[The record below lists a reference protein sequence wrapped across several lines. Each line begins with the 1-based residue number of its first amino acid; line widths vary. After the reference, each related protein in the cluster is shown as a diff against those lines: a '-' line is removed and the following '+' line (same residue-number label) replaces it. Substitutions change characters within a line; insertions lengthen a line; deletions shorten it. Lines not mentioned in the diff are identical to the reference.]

1 MNFENQN
8 LLIFKSVNLTLLSKA
23 TAFNTD
29 FYQTF
34 VHVLRYHLN
43 ENTSESIALHDK
55 FRHHNAC
62 IPKTQKFKKE
72 KISHFSVFEWIITSF
87 ILATLVS
94 LHFNII

>member
-55 FRHHNAC
+55 FAC

-72 KISHFSVFEWIITSF
+72 KISHFSVFE
-87 ILATLVS
+87 
-94 LHFNII
+94 